1 MCEARRTEYEEV
13 LKNAGK
19 RTITKEE
26 ALFLFENSKDTVNY
40 ARLFETASSV
50 RKAAAGNVF
59 RLDGWMG
66 SNTECKIDPPC
77 KYCRRAIPG
86 RDLEKWEVRMENIP
100 EITEAFKKTG
110 TTTVEIGGGTNPETA
125 GPTVIQILRILR
137 DAGLNVWVNVGPAL
151 EQEHI
156 LEMKKLGVEAITS
169 SFETMNE
176 EIFQRI
182 KPGDSLAKRKR
193 LAHLINENGVK
204 LVSVLMTGLG
214 ESFQDRVEHLFH
226 LKSLENFQWLCV
238 TWLRVYP
245 GSPLEGNIV
254 PPSPIEAARTAAIAR
269 LIFRNI
275 DIGISGPQH
284 IQLSIMAGANRLVHA
299 GASLHKKDGFHIGGE
314 GFTSG
319 IERIEVVDGYELSNL
334 LPVTARWVMDAGMEV
349 EPSILQV
356 IQAGEPIAEK

>member
-1 MCEARRTEYEEV
+1 MCKTQRTEFEAV
-13 LKNAGK
+13 LQNA
-19 RTITKEE
+19 RERAITREE
-26 ALFLFENSKDTVNY
+26 ALFLFDNSKNPVNY
-40 ARLFETASSV
+40 ARLFETASAV
-50 RKAAAGNVF
+50 RKEEAGNVF

-86 RDLEKWEVRMENIP
+86 RDLEKWEVRIEDIP
-100 EITEAFKKTG
+100 KIAEAFKKTG
-110 TTTVEIGGGTNPETA
+110 TATVEIGGGTNPETA
-125 GPTVIQILRILR
+125 GPTVIRILRVLR

-176 EIFQRI
+176 EVFQKI
-182 KPGDSLAKRKR
+182 KSGDSLEKRKR
-193 LAHLINENGVK
+193 LANLINENGVK
-204 LVSVLMTGLG
+204 LVSVLMVGLG
-214 ESFQDRVEHLFH
+214 ESFQDRVNHLFY
-226 LKSLENFQWLCV
+226 LADLDNFQWLCV

-245 GSPLEGNIV
+245 NSPLEGNIM

-269 LIFRNI
+269 LIFRSI
-275 DIGISGPQH
+275 DIGVSGPQH
-284 IQLSIMAGANRLVHA
+284 IQLSIMAGSNRLVHA
-299 GASLHKKDGFHIGGE
+299 GASLHKKGGFHIGGE

-319 IERIEVVDGYELSNL
+319 VEHLDVVDGYLLSNL

-349 EPSILQV
+349 EPSILEAIKKTV
-356 IQAGEPIAEK
+356 PTH